1 MNSQQGFEQRL
12 RRAPLRQ
19 PSAEVESELL
29 WRAERLTRSRRRW
42 RQMTV
47 AVVAA
52 AALLLMVN
60 VVAGQIHA
68 RNIATLTGQP
78 TIGEPLRTTLIFAE
92 NLRARKQLI
101 TNSLE
106 QNDNGSAQFDT
117 LGAPAPA
124 RRPAVTKPLQMKPIT
139 IEALR
144 ARNQLINDILEL
156 NGDTAIRDKEDRHGK
171 HNSSTHSFGLHNP
184 QILPQ
189 ACMRILRACSCVW
202 RGVGR

>member
-19 PSAEVESELL
+19 PSAEVASELL

-60 VVAGQIHA
+60 VVAGQIYA
-68 RNIATLTGQP
+68 RNIAALTGQP
-78 TIGEPLRTTLIFAE
+78 TIGEPVRTTLIFAE

-106 QNDNGSAQFDT
+106 QNGDASAQID
-117 LGAPAPA
+117 AQSVSARA
-124 RRPAVTKPLQMKPIT
+124 RRPTISKPLQMKPIT

-144 ARNQLINDILEL
+144 ARKQLINDILEL
-156 NGDTAIRDKEDRHGK
+156 NGDAATDKDRHGK
-171 HNSSTHSFGLHNP
+171 QNSSVLPFGLHSRHAFV
-184 QILPQ
+184 Q
-189 ACMRILRACSCVW
+189 ACRHIPGACPCVW
-202 RGVGR
+202 GGMGR